1 VKVVEERIVESK
13 VPIDRIV
20 KIPTQDEDSL
30 KMELSLSL
38 LTEKLIAELKR
49 LKQKTGVN
57 LELDEDIKL
66 IFFTE
71 LSTNVAL

>member
-1 VKVVEERIVESK
+1 MKVVEERIVESK